1 MSRRDLCTHGDV
13 LQESQASPARGDS
26 IYFVPMRRWL
36 VTLLVLLLPIQ
47 FTWVVAAPY
56 CKHETSVQ
64 VPHFG
69 HHSHQH
75 KDADAA
81 SPEPSKANGKADGGS
96 QEAVDYDCEL
106 CHLTTANLEPG
117 PTPTVARGIGSTT
130 HYAWEHLWSSRDP
143 DRLDRPN
150 WRLA

>member
-1 MSRRDLCTHGDV
+1 
-13 LQESQASPARGDS
+13 
-26 IYFVPMRRWL
+26 MRRWL

-56 CKHETSVQ
+56 CKHETAVR
-64 VPHFG
+64 VAHFG
-69 HHSHQH
+69 HHSHEH
-75 KDADAA
+75 KDTFGTE
-81 SPEPSKANGKADGGS
+81 SSKAAKTDGGS
-96 QEAVDYDCEL
+96 QDAVDYDCEL

-117 PTPTVARGIGSTT
+117 PTPTVAHGIGSTA
-130 HYAWEHLWSSRDP
+130 HYAWEHPWSSRDP